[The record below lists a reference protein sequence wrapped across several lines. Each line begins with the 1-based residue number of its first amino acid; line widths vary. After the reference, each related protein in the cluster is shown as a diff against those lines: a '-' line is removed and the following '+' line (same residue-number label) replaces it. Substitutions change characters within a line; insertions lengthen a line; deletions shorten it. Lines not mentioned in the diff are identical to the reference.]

1 MGLFDKIIKGISTRV
16 SDPDPL
22 HKVTEAD
29 HQSAVIKERPDL
41 CEDIK
46 ALPQKQ
52 NVRRDGARDIAFN
65 GWQICNVEERDPKH
79 KDKTHIGEDRRL
91 GYLKLFKTKNDKFV
105 CQRMWLVDDEEK
117 HYKATPVDDIIGI
130 KDFLGNDSLALAMMM
145 MLDRISKNW

>member
-65 GWQICNVEERDPKH
+65 GWQICNV
-79 KDKTHIGEDRRL
+79 
-91 GYLKLFKTKNDKFV
+91 
-105 CQRMWLVDDEEK
+105 
-117 HYKATPVDDIIGI
+117 HYKATTVDDIIGI
-130 KDFLGNDSLALAMMM
+130 KDFFGNDSLALAMMM

>member
-65 GWQICNVEERDPKH
+65 GWQICNVEERDP
-79 KDKTHIGEDRRL
+79 
-91 GYLKLFKTKNDKFV
+91 V

-117 HYKATPVDDIIGI
+117 HYKATTVDDIIGI
-130 KDFLGNDSLALAMMM
+130 KDFFGNDSLALAMMM

>member
-1 MGLFDKIIKGISTRV
+1 MGFFDKIIKGISTRV

-41 CEDIK
+41 CENIK
-46 ALPQKQ
+46 DVPQKQ

-65 GWQICNVEERDPKH
+65 GWQICNVEEREPKH

-91 GYLKLFKTKNDKFV
+91 VYLKLF
-105 CQRMWLVDDEEK
+105 
-117 HYKATPVDDIIGI
+117 
-130 KDFLGNDSLALAMMM
+130 
-145 MLDRISKNW
+145 

>member
-1 MGLFDKIIKGISTRV
+1 MGFFDKIIKGISTRV

-41 CEDIK
+41 CENIK
-46 ALPQKQ
+46 DVPQKQ

-91 GYLKLFKTKNDKFV
+91 G
-105 CQRMWLVDDEEK
+105 
-117 HYKATPVDDIIGI
+117 HYKATTVDDIIGI
-130 KDFLGNDSLALAMMM
+130 KDFFGNDSLALAMMM

>member
-1 MGLFDKIIKGISTRV
+1 MGFFDKIIKGISTRV

-41 CEDIK
+41 CENI
-46 ALPQKQ
+46 
-52 NVRRDGARDIAFN
+52 NDIAFN

-117 HYKATPVDDIIGI
+117 HYKATTVDDIIGI
-130 KDFLGNDSLALAMMM
+130 KDFFGNDSLALAMMM

>member
-1 MGLFDKIIKGISTRV
+1 MGFFDKIIKGISTRV

-41 CEDIK
+41 CENIQDV
-46 ALPQKQ
+46 PQKQ

-65 GWQICNVEERDPKH
+65 GWQICNVEERDP
-79 KDKTHIGEDRRL
+79 
-91 GYLKLFKTKNDKFV
+91 V

-117 HYKATPVDDIIGI
+117 HYKATTVDDIIGI
-130 KDFLGNDSLALAMMM
+130 KDFFGNDSLALAMMM